1 MALADPARWE
11 RLKALL
17 ADAADLDPDA
27 RAAFLDRLGDA
38 ELRADLDGLLAA
50 HDEAEAA
57 DRFEEPA
64 LGAEVGPSVR
74 NRLPDDARV
83 GPYRLA
89 GEVGQGGMGTVFRAE
104 RADGAFEQTVALK
117 VLSHAFA
124 SPDAARRF
132 RAERQ
137 ILARLEHPH
146 VARLLDGGVAAGGP
160 LGRDLPW
167 LAMEFVDGVPLT
179 AYVRE
184 AGLRVEGR
192 VRLFLQV
199 CEAVA
204 YAHRNLVVH
213 RDLKPSNILVAEDDR
228 RAPQAKL
235 LDFGIAKLVGKD
247 LGSDAASLAE
257 ALTRTGMQVMTP
269 EYAAPEQ
276 VRGEAVTTATDVYAL
291 GVVLYELLAGQRPY
305 DVA

>member
-1 MALADPARWE
+1 MATDPVRWE

-27 RAAFLDRLGDA
+27 RAAFLDRLGDTD
-38 ELRADLDGLLAA
+38 LRADLDALLAA

-64 LGAEVGPSVR
+64 FGAEVRPGA
-74 NRLPDDARV
+74 LDARV
-83 GPYRLA
+83 GPYRLVEEA
-89 GEVGQGGMGTVFRAE
+89 GRGGMGTVYRAE

-117 VLSHAFA
+117 LLPPGLA
-124 SPDAARRF
+124 SAGSAERF

-146 VARLLDGGVAAGGP
+146 VARLLDGGVTGAGA
-160 LGRDLPW
+160 LGRETPW
-167 LAMEFVDGVPLT
+167 LAMEFVDGTALT
-179 AYVRE
+179 AYAEQAQISVE
-184 AGLRVEGR
+184 AR

-213 RDLKPSNILVAEDDR
+213 RDLKPSNILVAETER
-228 RAPQAKL
+228 GEPQVKL
-235 LDFGIAKLVGKD
+235 LDFGIAKLLED
-247 LGSDAASLAE
+247 DSSE
-257 ALTRTGMQVMTP
+257 ALKQTGMQVMTP